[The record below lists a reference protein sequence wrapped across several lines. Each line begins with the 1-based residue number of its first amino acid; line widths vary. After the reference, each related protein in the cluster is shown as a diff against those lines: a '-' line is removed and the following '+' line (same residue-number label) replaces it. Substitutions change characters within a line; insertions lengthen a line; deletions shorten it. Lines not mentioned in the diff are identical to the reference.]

1 MGHGATEVN
10 DKSKNRLPLRA
21 LASLTGL
28 NALSFAI
35 GILQTVVIAWNF
47 GATRTIEIFFAA
59 TTFQELLLSL
69 SCNGQIGDLFTP
81 FYHEIKATHGAAAAK
96 RAFSAMTN
104 ALVLLSAI
112 IACITFFFAMPI
124 ARMMVGGFEESEIK
138 LCSTIFL
145 YVIPLSVIL
154 IANSM
159 FGNLMRAEHHYGY
172 DERFVFAGRVLN
184 LLSLLLLSSW
194 LGVWALV
201 LGLWLSAGVRCIGQ
215 AIYAIRYNTPIRFV
229 LTTEYFDPRQ
239 VLFKVP
245 LSLQHVASA
254 QFFAMAMSYGLSQ
267 LPEGSYAAYSYA
279 KRIHSK
285 IGGLALNPVGI
296 VFFNHLSD
304 SLSQGGA
311 LLKSYAKHA
320 FLIMIVIVS
329 VFSSL
334 IFSAGDIFLWILWG
348 GDDYPESQVH
358 ETWLVLAILTVLLV
372 FESQYLISRRT
383 NLALKFVGRQY
394 FASGMVLL
402 GSAALCLILIPRFA
416 VLGAV
421 YVQIYTALA
430 TALVSYFITRFS
442 RRDMAMHLPMR
453 DVLLWSFA
461 AILSCSV
468 AHFLRGLAGIHF
480 GPNKI
485 SLLLSGIW
493 ISLVTLT
500 GLLLTAY
507 LLGSKEVAGASWKI
521 TGMIRPRLNG
531 R

>member
-1 MGHGATEVN
+1 MS
-10 DKSKNRLPLRA
+10 DKSRSRLPLRA

-47 GATRTIEIFFAA
+47 GATRTVEVFFAA

-81 FYHEIKATHGAAAAK
+81 FYHEIKAAHGVAAAK

-104 ALVLLSAI
+104 ALVLLSSV
-112 IACITFFFAMPI
+112 IACITFFFSMTI
-124 ARMMVGGFEESEIK
+124 ARMMVGGFEQSEIE

-172 DERFVFAGRVLN
+172 DEKFVFAGRVLN

-215 AIYAIRYNTPIRFV
+215 AMYAIRYDTPVHFV

-239 VLFKVP
+239 VLVKVP

-254 QFFAMAMSYGLSQ
+254 QLFAMAMSYGLSQ

-285 IGGLALNPVGI
+285 FGGLALNPVGV
-296 VFFNHLSD
+296 VFFNHLSE
-304 SLSQGGA
+304 SLSRGGA
-311 LLKSYAKHA
+311 LLQSYAKHA

-329 VFSSL
+329 VISAVIFSS
-334 IFSAGDIFLWILWG
+334 GDIFLWILWG
-348 GDDYPESQVH
+348 GENYPESQVH
-358 ETWLVLAILTVLLV
+358 ETWLVLAVLTVLLV

-394 FASGMVLL
+394 FASGVVLL
-402 GSAALCLILIPRFA
+402 GSAALCVILIPKYS

-421 YVQIYTALA
+421 YVQIYTAIA

-442 RRDMAMHLPMR
+442 RRDMAMHLPVK
-453 DVLLWSFA
+453 DVLLWSFSV
-461 AILSCSV
+461 ILSCTI
-468 AHFLRGLAGIHF
+468 AHVFRGFAGIHL
-480 GPNKI
+480 GPNKL
-485 SLLLSGIW
+485 SLFVSGTW
-493 ISLVTLT
+493 ISLVTLF

-521 TGMIRPRLNG
+521 TGMILPRLNG